1 MKATGGTIFKRHLE
15 ALDRPGGTLSLRPLH
30 LAEVHLE
37 EKGIKADFGGFEE
50 EIYQDTDF
58 KLLYRPDMDGIEDS
72 PEFSHMGI
80 GPLRFDEWFEPFL
93 NATTPVHPYSVD

>member
-1 MKATGGTIFKRHLE
+1 M
-15 ALDRPGGTLSLRPLH
+15 ALREPPASLLSCTAEELACAIIIG

-58 KLLYRPDMDGIEDS
+58 KFLYRPDMDGIEDS
-72 PEFSHMGI
+72 PEFSHLGI
-80 GPLRFDEWFEPFL
+80 GPLRLDEWFEPFL
-93 NATTPVHPYSVD
+93 NATTLVHPYSVE